1 MAKQRNDAPAFK
13 GRWNNFAKE
22 PEVLKSGKRSVI
34 KRLWKYMAAYR
45 KDMVIGMLASLGIVS
60 INVASPYLIGLG
72 IDRIAN
78 GDIPGLIKAVS
89 ILFVLNFIISYFV
102 WLQGK
107 YMTRAAQ
114 GAVRDLRR
122 DLFARIQRLPLR
134 YFDSRP
140 KGDLMSRMTND
151 ADTISSTL
159 GDSISQLI
167 TSVCF
172 LVGTFCVML
181 KLNVIMAC
189 VCMTTMPLVFVT
201 GRIIAAKSRKNF
213 KKRQADLGVLNS
225 VIQES
230 IGNNRAVISL
240 GLGKHVISKT
250 EATAEDLKGDAIRA
264 LIAVGVMG
272 PCMNMFR
279 NLNIAIT
286 AGAGAYLAAKDIV
299 TVGMVATMITYAER
313 VSRPL
318 NEIANVYG
326 TIQSAIAGA
335 ARVFEVL
342 DEPRETDDETDTDVD
357 FVRGDVIFDN
367 VTFGYDPDKVVLKN
381 ISFDAPAGKQTALV
395 GTTGAGK
402 TTVINLL
409 TRFYDIDSGVITV
422 DGKDIRDI
430 NRDSLR
436 SKLGIVLQDTYLFT
450 GTVADNIRYGKPD
463 ATDEE
468 VREAA
473 RLANAAPFIE
483 KMPLG
488 YRTVLADSGSNLSH
502 GQRQL
507 LAIARTI
514 LADPSIL
521 ILDEATSSVDTLT
534 EKYIQD
540 AFRVLMKGRTTFIIA
555 HRLNTIREA
564 DEILV
569 LENGEIVERGSHG
582 DLISAGG
589 TYARLYKS

>member
-34 KRLWKYMAAYR
+34 KRLWRYMSAYR
-45 KDMVIGMLASLGIVS
+45 KDMIIGMLASLGIVS

-78 GDIPGLIKAVS
+78 GDIPGLMKAVS

-189 VCMTTMPLVFVT
+189 ICMTTMPLVFVT

-240 GLGKHVISKT
+240 GLGKHVIGKT
-250 EATAEDLKGDAIRA
+250 EEAAEDLKGDAIRA

-357 FVRGDVIFDN
+357 FVKGDVIFDN

-540 AFRVLMKGRTTFIIA
+540 AFRALMKGRTTFIIA

>member
-78 GDIPGLIKAVS
+78 GDIPGLMKAVS

-240 GLGKHVISKT
+240 GLGKHIISKT
-250 EATAEDLKGDAIRA
+250 EAAAEDLKGDAIRA

-450 GTVADNIRYGKPD
+450 GTVADNIRYGKLD

>member
-34 KRLWKYMAAYR
+34 KRLWRYMSAYR
-45 KDMVIGMLASLGIVS
+45 KDMIIGMLASLGIVS

-78 GDIPGLIKAVS
+78 GDIPGLMKAVS

-189 VCMTTMPLVFVT
+189 ICMTTMPLVFVT

-250 EATAEDLKGDAIRA
+250 EAAAEDLKGDAIRA

-357 FVRGDVIFDN
+357 FVKGDVIFDN

-540 AFRVLMKGRTTFIIA
+540 AFRALMKGRTTFIIA

>member
-34 KRLWKYMAAYR
+34 KRLWRYMSAYR
-45 KDMVIGMLASLGIVS
+45 KDMIIGMLASLGIVS

-78 GDIPGLIKAVS
+78 GDIPGLMKAVS
-89 ILFVLNFIISYFV
+89 ILFVLNFISSYFV

-189 VCMTTMPLVFVT
+189 ICMTTMPLVFVT

-240 GLGKHVISKT
+240 GLGKHVIGKT
-250 EATAEDLKGDAIRA
+250 EEAAEDLKGDAIRA

-357 FVRGDVIFDN
+357 FVKGDVIFDN

-540 AFRVLMKGRTTFIIA
+540 AFRALMKGRTTFIIA

>member
-213 KKRQADLGVLNS
+213 KKRQADLGALNS

-240 GLGKHVISKT
+240 GLGKHVINQT
-250 EATAEDLKGDAIRA
+250 EAAAEDLKGDAIRA

>member
-34 KRLWKYMAAYR
+34 KRLWRYMSAYR

-78 GDIPGLIKAVS
+78 GDIPGLMKAVS

-189 VCMTTMPLVFVT
+189 ICMTTMPLVFVT

-250 EATAEDLKGDAIRA
+250 EAAAEDLKGDAIRA

-357 FVRGDVIFDN
+357 FVKGDVIFDN

-534 EKYIQD
+534 EKYIHD
-540 AFRVLMKGRTTFIIA
+540 AFRALMKGRTTFIIA